1 MAYKNLPEF
10 IKILEKAG
18 ELKRIS
24 VLVKMHL
31 EISEITDRISKNR
44 GPALLFENTG
54 FGFPVLIN
62 AFGSE
67 KRMCLSLGV
76 ENLDEIGGR
85 ITTLSKG
92 LFGPKA
98 GFMDKLKILPLL
110 SKVSSWMPIQG
121 SGKGACQEV
130 VNRDPNI
137 SKLPVITCWPHD
149 GGPYITLPV
158 VHTIDPET
166 KIRNVGMYRMQIF
179 DKNTTGMHWQL
190 HKNSARHFHAYKK
203 LGKKMPVSV
212 ILGGDPVYTY
222 AATAPMPDN
231 MDEYMLAGFLR
242 KKKVELVKCIT
253 NDIYVPVDADFVLE
267 GYVDPAEELCLE
279 GPFGDHTGFY
289 SLADYYP
296 KFHITCITHRK
307 NAIYP
312 TTIVGVP
319 PQEDE
324 WLGKATE
331 RIFLSPIQMT
341 MLPEVVDMVMPVEG
355 VFHNIA
361 IVKIIKSYAG
371 QGRKVTY
378 SLWGAGQM
386 MFNKIMIVLDREIDI
401 SNYGEVLKVINQT
414 VDPMTD
420 VFTAK
425 GPVDVLDH
433 ASRKFAYGGKLG
445 IDATDKLPEE
455 VETLITDDVFVKVDP
470 ENIIKVFPEVLHFN
484 DALVKQGVLILA
496 IKKSKPY
503 HIKQLHHQLLE
514 IGLVKNVKF
523 VIYTE
528 HVIDLQH
535 LGDIAWR
542 VANNVDPAQDCFYAY
557 DKRGNQLYGLAIDGV
572 RKFWKYDGFEREWPN
587 TVVHNEE
594 TIKRVD
600 ELWDDLD
607 IGPFLESPSL
617 KYQHQLYPG
626 RDVAEEG
633 EGGE

>member
-1 MAYKNLPEF
+1 MAYKNLQEF
-10 IKILEKAG
+10 IDKLEKEG

-24 VLVKMHL
+24 VPVDIHL
-31 EISEITDRISKNR
+31 EISEITDRVSKTR
-44 GPALLFENTG
+44 GSALLFENTG
-54 FGFPVLIN
+54 YDFPLLIN

-76 ENLDEIGGR
+76 DSLDEISGQ
-85 ITTLSKG
+85 ITKLMKG
-92 LFGPKA
+92 LTGPKA
-98 GFMDKLKILPLL
+98 GLMDKLKMLPLL
-110 SKVSSWMPIQG
+110 SEVSSWMPKQTG
-121 SGKGACQEV
+121 GKGACQEII
-130 VNRDPNI
+130 NRNPDLA
-137 SKLPVITCWPHD
+137 KLPVITCWPHD

-166 KIRNVGMYRMQIF
+166 KIRNVGMYRMQVF

-190 HKNSARHFHAYKK
+190 HKNSARHFHEYKK
-203 LGKKMPVSV
+203 LGSKMPVSV
-212 ILGGDPVYTY
+212 TLGGDPVYTY

-253 NDIYVPVDADFVLE
+253 NDIYVPADADFVLE
-267 GYVDPAEELCLE
+267 GYVDPAEELILE

-296 KFHITCITHRK
+296 KFHVTCITHRK

-361 IVKIIKSYAG
+361 IVKIKKSYAG
-371 QGRKVTY
+371 QGRKVAH

-386 MFNKIMIVLDREIDI
+386 MFNKVMIVLDRDIDI
-401 SNYGEVLKVINQT
+401 SDYKAVLKVINQA
-414 VDPMTD
+414 VDPGND
-420 VFTAK
+420 VFMAK

-433 ASRKFAYGGKLG
+433 ASRKFGYGGKLG

-455 VETLITDDVFVKVDP
+455 VETLITEDIFVQVDV
-470 ENIIKVFPEVLHFN
+470 EGIKKAFPEIHHIN
-484 DALVKQGVLILA
+484 DTLVKTGLLILA
-496 IKKSKPY
+496 VKKSKQG
-503 HIKQLHHQLLE
+503 HVKWLHHSLLKK
-514 IGLVKNVKF
+514 GLVKNIKF
-523 VIYTE
+523 IIYTE
-528 HVIDLQH
+528 HVIDLKH
-535 LGDIAWR
+535 FGDIAWR
-542 VANNVDPAQDCFYAY
+542 VANNIDPAQDCYYTY
-557 DKRGNQLYGLAIDGV
+557 DAGGNQMYGLAIDGT
-572 RKFWKYDGFEREWPN
+572 RKYPELDGFEREWPN

-594 TIKRVD
+594 TIKKVD
-600 ELWDDLD
+600 EIWGSLGL
-607 IGPFLESPSL
+607 GEFVPSPSL
-617 KYQHQLYPG
+617 KYRNQLYPG
-626 RDVAEEG
+626 EAVAGEE
-633 EGGE
+633 E